1 MLLEFQTEFSGFIYL
16 CFVHVLL
23 VYSVQ
28 PLFTAFPTKN
38 LSPFLVLL
46 QVLILGCF
54 IAVIQVLALD
64 LVLALV
70 HALGPVL
77 VLVLIFISCFVSVFS
92 FDSVS

>member
-1 MLLEFQTEFSGFIYL
+1 MFCSCAACGFCSTSFHCVSYKE
-16 CFVHVLL
+16 
-23 VYSVQ
+23 S
-28 PLFTAFPTKN
+28 A
-38 LSPFLVLL
+38 SPFLVLL